1 MYAETHTHKRID
13 KSAKK
18 CTQNIFVRMLQQHV
32 LWNTL
37 EAEHSSL
44 VGWESWW
51 KRWQKQRKAKQIN
64 DIAPK
69 REKKYVQKNMI
80 DSGWQCWWGQYEM
93 RANVREGD
101 NLVPKHFFLILIL
114 LWELLPS
121 TERGGVAT
129 VFVCLLWARVRSLWH
144 THSHNMCILFT
155 SRVKVCFP
163 FMSSNLF
170 CCLPNWYHCF
180 LFLFHFFAA
189 LLAHPFLS
197 YFSLAL
203 PPSPPTKKKRENFA
217 LNDVGMLIVCPFS
230 ILEAVLDFV
239 GSIFRSRH
247 FSFPFLFLWDGTHSP
262 DWKRSETT
270 KHETAWLRCAKY
282 APCTHTPNGTVN
294 LFVCFHFLFSNEMKK
309 FESHFSPFAHS
320 NGRTHW
326 STNITELS
334 VQ

>member
-121 TERGGVAT
+121 TERGG
-129 VFVCLLWARVRSLWH
+129 
-144 THSHNMCILFT
+144 
-155 SRVKVCFP
+155 
-163 FMSSNLF
+163 SSNSIR
-170 CCLPNWYHCF
+170 
-180 LFLFHFFAA
+180 
-189 LLAHPFLS
+189 LLVVSART
-197 YFSLAL
+197 LAL
-203 PPSPPTKKKRENFA
+203 THTLAQYVHFIYITRKSLFSFHVIQLILLSSKLVPLLPSSVSFLCCPPSPPLSFLLFA
-217 LNDVGMLIVCPFS
+217 RPPSLSSDK
-230 ILEAVLDFV
+230 EKERK
-239 GSIFRSRH
+239 FR
-247 FSFPFLFLWDGTHSP
+247 T
-262 DWKRSETT
+262 
-270 KHETAWLRCAKY
+270 
-282 APCTHTPNGTVN
+282 
-294 LFVCFHFLFSNEMKK
+294 
-309 FESHFSPFAHS
+309 
-320 NGRTHW
+320 
-326 STNITELS
+326 
-334 VQ
+334 